1 MLADAHETTLTRL
14 ISAHS
19 TRFVGAALVL
29 LVVIGAVSPTGAAA
43 RDSITLNTPNSA
55 VNNGSQPAVQQLP
68 LPSQM
73 NLEVIVKAC
82 TQVKRP
88 RANKSG
94 P

>member
-14 ISAHS
+14 IRAHS

-55 VNNGSQPAVQQLP
+55 VNNGSQPA
-68 LPSQM
+68 
-73 NLEVIVKAC
+73 
-82 TQVKRP
+82 
-88 RANKSG
+88 SG
-94 P
+94 AAAASSVSDECGGDR